1 MIVGYTTG
9 IERLF
14 LNMPTDN
21 EISGRFYW
29 QASELLGQHFDIFLK
44 DEQQREQ
51 FMNVLMD
58 TMLKCYAL
66 KYHKERYKAIEHD
79 YLENVRT
86 GSDGWYRSHDM
97 LFELEAF
104 LFQVKSSLD
113 IGIKVISVLLPNR
126 FKTSTFTD
134 KGAKLIVG
142 LEQYKKDQ
150 SAKQELVDELIHV
163 LQDDREAWLKQAITL
178 RDTLSHYRTFAE
190 FNYKFVRR
198 DGQESFVMPK
208 VAGME
213 PVEYMALTYQNCIEF
228 LQDFMCIAV
237 GLFLPPT
244 FWVGVRASN
253 HPVSVGEP
261 LAQYVK
267 FCLDIHQ
274 DDTLTSSN
282 T

>member
-1 MIVGYTTG
+1 M
-9 IERLF
+9 
-14 LNMPTDN
+14 
-21 EISGRFYW
+21 
-29 QASELLGQHFDIFLK
+29 
-44 DEQQREQ
+44 
-51 FMNVLMD
+51 
-58 TMLKCYAL
+58 
-66 KYHKERYKAIEHD
+66 
-79 YLENVRT
+79 
-86 GSDGWYRSHDM
+86 
-97 LFELEAF
+97 
-104 LFQVKSSLD
+104 FQVKSSLD
-113 IGIKVISVLLPNR
+113 IGVKVLEVLFPKR

-134 KGAKLIVG
+134 KGSKLIVG
-142 LEQYKKDQ
+142 LEKYKKDK
-150 SAKQELVDELIHV
+150 SAKRELVDELIHV
-163 LQDDREAWLKQAITL
+163 LQDDREAWLEQAITL

-190 FNYKFVRR
+190 FNYKCVRR
-198 DGQESFVMPK
+198 NGQESFIIPK

-267 FCLDIHQ
+267 FCFGIQQNDSHM
-274 DDTLTSSN
+274 SSK